1 MIRSLV
7 EEKKLEKMKLESDSK
22 MISLLEENIVLIEEL
37 RYVQGTKVVLE
48 ENKLSNSKIQMHNNE
63 MTSYDA
69 KTYVIYILVVVTLSL
84 VFCIMLK

>member
-1 MIRSLV
+1 
-7 EEKKLEKMKLESDSK
+7 MKFESDSK
-22 MISLLEENIVLIEEL
+22 MITLLEENIVLIEEL

-48 ENKLSNSKIQMHNNE
+48 EKKLSNSKIQMHNNE